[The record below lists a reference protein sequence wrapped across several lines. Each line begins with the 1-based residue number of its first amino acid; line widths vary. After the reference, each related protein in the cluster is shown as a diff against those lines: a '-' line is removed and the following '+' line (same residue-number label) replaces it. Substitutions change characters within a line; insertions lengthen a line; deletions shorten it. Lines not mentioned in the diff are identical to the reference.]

1 MRASNF
7 TALTA
12 PGEYTNLPKPRA
24 ILFDWDNSLVETWPS
39 IIAALNATLAEMGHP
54 IWSESE
60 AKLKIRASLRDAF
73 PAMFGTRWEI
83 ARDIYYREFTRTHL
97 ESLVAK
103 PNADELLRYLSQNN
117 GAKTARDPLFLGV
130 VSNKQGKYLRAE
142 CTALNWDGY
151 FQALVGANDAVRDK
165 PDPAVID
172 HVLHGSAILPGP
184 DVWLVGDT
192 AMDMHCAWAAG
203 CTPILVGT
211 PNDGEDFSQYPP
223 AWHCVDLESLL
234 QGCRAMSK

>member
-1 MRASNF
+1 MSEIDF
-7 TALTA
+7 TAMTPPLTA
-12 PGEYTNLPKPRA
+12 PGVFANLPKPRA

-73 PAMFGTRWEI
+73 PAMFGARWEI

-97 ESLVAK
+97 ATLVAK
-103 PNADELLRYLSQNN
+103 PNADELLQYLSQNN
-117 GAKTARDPLFLGV
+117 GAEIARDPLFLGV

-151 FQALVGANDAVRDK
+151 FQALVGPMMPCATSPIPPSLIMFCKAARFCRVQMSGWWAIPPWICTVLGLRAARRFWSATPMTAKISANAHR
-165 PDPAVID
+165 PGI
-172 HVLHGSAILPGP
+172 VLI
-184 DVWLVGDT
+184 WRN
-192 AMDMHCAWAAG
+192 C
-203 CTPILVGT
+203 
-211 PNDGEDFSQYPP
+211 NKE
-223 AWHCVDLESLL
+223 
-234 QGCRAMSK
+234 